1 MNMRSK
7 NILQLLEESKYTVA
21 ISGKEMFLENGYPGV
36 RDGEESYEIEQKYGY
51 SAEEILSSAFYAT
64 RKEVFFEFYRTEML
78 AAAAIAPGKGFLN
91 LQKMEEYGLVHCEI
105 TKRLFGLLERAGCR
119 NVINLHGSIY
129 DNFCPHCGK
138 KYPIE
143 YMIQS
148 KGVPLCEDCKNT
160 IRPKICLYGEMVD
173 NGIVTKAAEE
183 IQKADVLLV
192 LGTSLHASL
201 CHQLIQYYNG
211 DKLILITNEEHYSDK
226 LADVLVYSRVDDAL
240 EKLVT
245 AYQNKWNKE
254 HELEKRE
261 HE

>member
-7 NILQLLEESKYTVA
+7 NILQMLEESKYTVA
-21 ISGKEMFLENGYPGV
+21 MSGIEMLLENGYPGL

-64 RKEVFFEFYRTEML
+64 RKEIFFEFLRNEML
-78 AAAAIAPGKGFLN
+78 AATAVPPGTGFEN
-91 LQKMEEYGLVHCEI
+91 LKKLEEYHLVHSEI

-129 DNFCPHCGK
+129 DYFCPHCGK
-138 KYPIE
+138 KYSIE
-143 YMIQS
+143 YIRETE
-148 KGVPLCEDCKNT
+148 GVPLCESCKNT
-160 IRPKICLYGEMVD
+160 IRPKICLFGEMVD
-173 NGIVTKAAEE
+173 NSIVTKAAEE

-192 LGTSLHASL
+192 LGTSLHAAL

-211 DKLILITNEEHYSDK
+211 DKLILITNEEHYSDR

-240 EKLVT
+240 EKLVKE
-245 AYQNKWNKE
+245 YQNKWNKE
-254 HELEKRE
+254 HELEKR
-261 HE
+261 